1 MQKNNWQK
9 LSIFLWCGIIICMV
23 SKLQIQDGEFM
34 IKFVVV
40 EDDKS
45 QQEKV
50 KGVIDKVKFKTNE
63 ETETVFFSK
72 YTKILQKIIV
82 FIRYL

>member
-9 LSIFLWCGIIICMV
+9 LSIFLWCDIIIGMV

-63 ETETVFFSK
+63 ETETVFFHLFLYK
-72 YTKILQKIIV
+72 YIK
-82 FIRYL
+82 

>member
-1 MQKNNWQK
+1 
-9 LSIFLWCGIIICMV
+9 
-23 SKLQIQDGEFM
+23 M

-72 YTKILQKIIV
+72 YTKILQNIIKDNSIHKIFIMDIELENNTSGIQIAKYIRENDWIV
-82 FIRYL
+82 K

>member
-1 MQKNNWQK
+1 
-9 LSIFLWCGIIICMV
+9 
-23 SKLQIQDGEFM
+23 M

-72 YTKILQKIIV
+72 YTKILQNIIKDNSIHKI
-82 FIRYL
+82 FIMDIELENNTSGIQIAKYIGSR